1 MRYLSDLGE
10 SELQGK
16 RVLVRA
22 GLDVPIADGEVAGDF
37 RVESAIATLAYLR
50 ERGARVIIISHIGRD
65 ESDTLA
71 PVARILARSIP
82 LTFIP
87 DILGEKA
94 HAAVAA
100 LQDGEMILLENLR
113 HDPREVAND
122 AGFAAALAALGDLY
136 VNDAFSDCHRA
147 HASIVGIP
155 RSIPGVMGLEL
166 AEEVAHLTSALT
178 PQSPSLCILAGAKF
192 ETKEPLIRKM
202 LGIYDTVYVGGALAN
217 DIFRARGFEIGVSRA
232 SESVP
237 AEDVLAHPHLLT
249 PIDLTVKRADGTEAV
264 VASDAM
270 QAGDRNMDIGPRSF
284 AALKELADGAA
295 ITLWNGPLGIYEEG
309 YESWTIEL
317 AKAIAEANGRSIV
330 GGGDTVTA
338 IEDAGRDVMK
348 RFTFVSTGG
357 GAMLDF
363 LAEGTLAGIEAL
375 S

>member
-10 SELQGK
+10 SELRGK
-16 RVLVRA
+16 RILVRA

-37 RVESAIATLAYLR
+37 RVESAIATLQYLR
-50 ERGARVIIISHIGRD
+50 VRGARIIIISHIGRD
-65 ESDTLA
+65 EADTLA
-71 PVARILARSIP
+71 PVARALARSIP

-100 LQDGEMILLENLR
+100 LQDGELILLENLR

-122 AGFAAALAALGDLY
+122 PGFAAELAAFGDLY

-155 RSIPGVMGLEL
+155 KSIQGVMGLEL

-202 LGIYDTVYVGGALAN
+202 LGVYDTVYVGGALAN

-232 SESVP
+232 SESAP
-237 AEDVLAHPHLLT
+237 AEDVLTHPHLLT

-264 VASDAM
+264 VASDAIGV
-270 QAGDRNMDIGPRSF
+270 GDRNMDIGPESS
-284 AALKELADGAA
+284 AALKALVSAA
-295 ITLWNGPLGIYEEG
+295 ATTLWNGPLGIYEEG
-309 YESWTIEL
+309 FESWTIEL

-338 IEDAGRDVMK
+338 IEDAGGDIMK

-363 LAEGTLAGIEAL
+363 LAEGTLPGIEAL
-375 S
+375 A